1 MTPQTLTAGIDVG
14 TTHVKVGCFDD
25 RGGCVAAVRRVTPRD
40 LRALVAAVTQGL
52 EECTERAGRA
62 PQAIGIT
69 GMAETGV
76 PLDVAGQPLTPLLWW
91 NDPRGAAELAELD
104 LDPRMLY
111 ARTGRWPDAKA
122 PLAKWLWLRRHAPE
136 VWRAMRWWA
145 SVPDAVAYALTGQL
159 RTHATLAARTLGYS
173 VEHADYDAEL
183 LALAG
188 LSRERMPA
196 VHAAVEPVGGVV
208 ARVRGVPPGTPVV
221 VAGHDHAVG
230 AWAAGVR
237 RPGDVADSLGTA
249 EAVLAPS
256 ARRPDP
262 GAGLALGVTAD
273 PSLDGAR
280 TVLVGG
286 LATSGAVVDWLLDL
300 LSPAKM
306 GSSPIPAAAQE
317 MESSPIPATAVQKMG
332 SSLTPAAPAR
342 EVGSAPVTTAPVSE
356 TGSVPVLAAPERE
369 MGSPSSSEAGA
380 SGYAA
385 LPRLLADVQLPTG
398 IVVEPY
404 LRGRAAPAPDRDRR
418 MTWAGIG
425 AEHGVGDLL
434 AAAIEGTCLHT
445 RWILDELTALTGTV
459 PERVAVFGGQVRI
472 PLWMR
477 VKAAVSPVPVEVIR
491 ADDAVCAGAALVA
504 GQVGGSLDDVPLLPR
519 EHLPPDPALQAAY
532 LPLYDQ
538 FRTRS
543 SQRQEH
549 A

>member
-1 MTPQTLTAGIDVG
+1 MTPQVLTAGIDVG
-14 TTHVKVGCFDD
+14 TTHVKVGCFDE
-25 RGGCVAAVRRVTPRD
+25 RGRCVAAVRRATPRD
-40 LRALVAAVTQGL
+40 LPALVAAVTQGL

-62 PQAIGIT
+62 PQAIGIA

-76 PLDVAGQPLTPLLWW
+76 PLDAAGQPLTPLLWW
-91 NDPRGAAELAELD
+91 NDPRGAAELAELG
-104 LDPRMLY
+104 LDPKMLY

-122 PLAKWLWLRRHAPE
+122 PLAKWLSLRRHAPQ
-136 VWRAMRWWA
+136 VLRAMRWWA

-249 EAVLAPS
+249 EAILAPS
-256 ARRPDP
+256 AERPDP

-286 LATSGAVVDWLLDL
+286 LATSGAVVDWLLGL
-300 LSPAKM
+300 L
-306 GSSPIPAAAQE
+306 
-317 MESSPIPATAVQKMG
+317 
-332 SSLTPAAPAR
+332 
-342 EVGSAPVTTAPVSE
+342 APV
-356 TGSVPVLAAPERE
+356 AAE
-369 MGSPSSSEAGA
+369 A

-385 LPRLLADVQLPTG
+385 LPRLLADVRLPTG

-404 LRGRAAPAPDRDRR
+404 LRGRAAPAPDRERR

-434 AAAIEGTCLHT
+434 AAAVEGTCLHT
-445 RWILDELTALTGTV
+445 RWILDELTALTGTA

-504 GQVGGSLDDVPLLPR
+504 GQVGGSLDDVPVLPR
-519 EHLPPDPALQAAY
+519 EHLPPDPELQAAY